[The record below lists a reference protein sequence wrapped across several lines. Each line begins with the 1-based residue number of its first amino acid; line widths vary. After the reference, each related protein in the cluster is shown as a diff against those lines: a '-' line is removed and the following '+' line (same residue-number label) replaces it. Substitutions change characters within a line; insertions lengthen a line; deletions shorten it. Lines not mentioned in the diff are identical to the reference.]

1 MPPYRIM
8 TFDGG
13 GVKGALMATL
23 VKRITDKVPNLLDQ
37 VDLFAGTST
46 GSVVALTLASGFNAD
61 KLVSFYSE
69 ANLRSAFSPA
79 RFNWFRPKFSNANF
93 RSLLESHFPGNPRLG
108 DLTKHNLVAPTFK
121 LDNKNR
127 QDWSPVFAHNFPG
140 SHHLDELVVDVA
152 LRSAAAP
159 TVFPSH
165 QGHID
170 GGMVANNPSTVAIA
184 MALGHKTPRPALED
198 IRVLSIGTG
207 LTPTIISLDTTNWG
221 IIQWLLNPF
230 RKPQTPLLNILF
242 DGVVEADASMS
253 KHMLRERYI
262 RINPKLAQ
270 QTELDDWKA
279 IPQLIQTA
287 NDYDL
292 SPAIDWIEKNWN

>member
-13 GVKGALMATL
+13 GVKGSLMATL
-23 VKRITDKVPNLLDQ
+23 VKRLSDRFPNLLQQ

-46 GSVVALTLASGFNAD
+46 GSVVALTLASGFDAAT
-61 KLVSFYSE
+61 LVDFYSQD
-69 ANLRSAFSPA
+69 NLRSAFSPSH
-79 RFNWFRPKFSNANF
+79 FNWFRPKYNNVHF
-93 RSLLESHFPGNPRLG
+93 RSLLESHFPGNPRMR
-108 DLTKHNLVAPTFK
+108 DLKHSLVAPTFK
-121 LDNKNR
+121 LDSPKKH
-127 QDWSPVFAHNFPG
+127 DWCPVFTHNFPG

-184 MALGHKTPRPALED
+184 MALGHKQPRPALED
-198 IRVLSIGTG
+198 IRLLSVGTG
-207 LTPTIISLDTTNWG
+207 LTPTIITLDTQGWG
-221 IIQWLLNPF
+221 VVQWMLNPF

-242 DGVVEADASMS
+242 DGVCEADVSMS
-253 KHMLRERYI
+253 KHLLRTHAWRL
-262 RINPKLAQ
+262 NPQLVQ
-270 QTELDDWKA
+270 QTQLDDWKA
-279 IPQLIQTA
+279 IPQLVQTA
-287 NDYDL
+287 KDYDL
-292 SPAIDWIEKNWN
+292 GPTFDWIEKNWN